1 MIIQTIIC
9 LTEVIFPNSKMAT
22 KVPRLLQSEEL
33 SPTGQGLLRF
43 IELKTF
49 RSVTERSIFIA
60 NTLANG

>member
-33 SPTGQGLLRF
+33 KRTGQDLLCF

-49 RSVTERSIFIA
+49 RSVTEPSIFIG